1 MKKVREQC
9 SPGKIMSPKK
19 RCIQEKGKTAKK
31 YDLYVKPL
39 PSVKRP
45 HKNWRE
51 ITSVFDFRWTIYD
64 LTASVRTIDAY
75 DQQELEHL
83 LLKWLDKKIKYAISH
98 DETMEDVFKQAF
110 GWNDAKAAHAFSF
123 LQKNPVMNDAWSQMQ
138 MINPENMYFQQG
150 FDSIEWKDAKTDI
163 EFDAAWYQFS
173 FSLETERLYEDTSGD
188 RVDISEPLYDSMTL
202 EELKEAASAR
212 GITGFSKKKNLIRA
226 LKNYTKPEQPLGDEP
241 VLGWFLAMNKYFA
254 NLRSY
259 YFYARI
265 ANPPYVLDTDILR
278 LMYPSLDTSDINDI
292 VTLMTNISHDLI
304 QKFLNEQD
312 DFTIVIKGQ
321 TFIEEGYQTS
331 FKQIIF
337 SDAILYPVLWQ
348 H

>member
-1 MKKVREQC
+1 
-9 SPGKIMSPKK
+9 
-19 RCIQEKGKTAKK
+19 
-31 YDLYVKPL
+31 
-39 PSVKRP
+39 
-45 HKNWRE
+45 
-51 ITSVFDFRWTIYD
+51 
-64 LTASVRTIDAY
+64 
-75 DQQELEHL
+75 
-83 LLKWLDKKIKYAISH
+83 
-98 DETMEDVFKQAF
+98 
-110 GWNDAKAAHAFSF
+110 
-123 LQKNPVMNDAWSQMQ
+123 MNDAWSQMQ

-163 EFDAAWYQFS
+163 EFDAAWHQFS
-173 FSLETERLYEDTSGD
+173 FSLETERLYEDTSGE

-202 EELKEAASAR
+202 EELKEAAAAR
-212 GITGFSKKKNLIRA
+212 GITGFSKKKNLIRG
-226 LKNYTKPEQPLGDEP
+226 LKNYTKPEQPLRDEP

-259 YFYARI
+259 YFYART
-265 ANPPYVLDTDILR
+265 ANPPYVLDTDILHR
-278 LMYPSLDTSDINDI
+278 MYPSLDTSDINDI
-292 VTLMTNISHDLI
+292 VTIITNISHDLI